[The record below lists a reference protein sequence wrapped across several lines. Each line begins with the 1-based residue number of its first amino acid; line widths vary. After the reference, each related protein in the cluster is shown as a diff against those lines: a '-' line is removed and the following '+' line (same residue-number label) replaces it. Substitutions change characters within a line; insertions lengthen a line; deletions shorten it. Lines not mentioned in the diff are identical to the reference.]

1 MKVPT
6 SSATTTRMS
15 RTACPGVRS
24 GARACTAKRLPT
36 PSSKAALARNARL
49 NSSSVRSEGL
59 PGITVIPVSVPRN
72 PAPDAVGEGRGGLP
86 VASPQVQEEL
96 RPESEGLLREPPTRP
111 EHQRRR
117 LQRVPQPEQIIG
129 TCRIEVRIPGKEG
142 VGARIL
148 AASCGSV
155 AQSGEHGSRPLMGA
169 IRLGML
175 DQCRQQEILVAPPDR
190 QAARGAR
197 HENDEEHPPPHPH
210 APRPPTP
217 GPPRRPPTPT
227 PP

>member
-24 GARACTAKRLPT
+24 GARACTARRLPT

-59 PGITVIPVSVPRN
+59 PGITVIPVSVPRK
-72 PAPDAVGEGRGGLP
+72 PAPDGVGEGCGGLP
-86 VASPQVQEEL
+86 VAAPQVQEEL
-96 RPESEGLLREPPTRP
+96 RPESERLLREPPTRP

-117 LQRVPQPEQIIG
+117 HQRVTQPNQIIG

-148 AASCGSV
+148 AASCGGV
-155 AQSGEHGSRPLMGA
+155 AQSREHGSRPPMGA
-169 IRLGML
+169 IRLGVL
-175 DQCRQQEILVAPPDR
+175 DQGRQQEILGAPPDR
-190 QAARGAR
+190 QAAGGPR
-197 HENDEEHPPPHPH
+197 HKGGGQHPPPPPH
-210 APRPPTP
+210 APRPPN
-217 GPPRRPPTPT
+217 PRRPP
-227 PP
+227 PPPNPPPP